1 MIGFVCHFFSCTYWL
16 GFRKSTPTQNCQLI
30 VYYYQFKQEVVAF
43 VGELTFCN
51 HLINMD
57 GAWQVLIM
65 IGFVCHF
72 FSCTYWLVKEVSTE
86 QVPYRF
92 RPPP

>member
-1 MIGFVCHFFSCTYWL
+1 
-16 GFRKSTPTQNCQLI
+16 
-30 VYYYQFKQEVVAF
+30 
-43 VGELTFCN
+43 
-51 HLINMD
+51 MD

-86 QVPYRF
+86 QVPHTLF
-92 RPPP
+92 ALILVVSGSFIEQKNAPPCSFLDVNVWQPDVGLTQRPIRKAA